1 PYQSLLQLAGKVSY
15 KRTFLQKRNYAVVSY
30 TTDIYTHLKRNPN
43 FKELSQNDI
52 KFFQSILSPSELI
65 VDNGNNQDDLLPYN
79 TDWMKKYR
87 GKSKLIA
94 KPKTTE
100 QIAKLVKYCNE
111 KKLAIVPQGGNTGLV
126 GGGVPVFDEI
136 IISTNNLNKIR
147 DFDPISGTLVCD
159 SGCILEALDSYLA
172 ERGYMVPLDLGA
184 KGSCNIGGNVATNAG
199 GLRLLRY
206 GSLHGNVLGLEVVL
220 PNGTILDNLST
231 LRKDNTGRIWIFDTI
246 VCYDLKQ
253 LFIGSEGTL
262 GIITGVSILTP
273 RRPKS
278 VNVAVFCLNSFQNVQ
293 EAFIISKGELTEI
306 LSGVEYEVLKI
317 SFEFWDIHS
326 LRLVKNHLFQ
336 ETKFPL
342 EDKYPFYVLVETSG
356 SNKDH
361 NEEKLHNFMEI
372 LMEKGVVEDGVVAQD
387 NTQLQNLWSIREGI
401 PEAGS
406 KSGSVYK
413 YDLSIPVPVFYNI
426 VEDVS
431 KKLKDAGV
439 FGKDKLVTDVM
450 GYGHIGDGNIH
461 LNIVAKSY
469 THEITKLLEPYI
481 YEWTEKHKGSISA
494 EHGLGL
500 MKADCIGYSKSQKM
514 INIMKQIKQSID
526 PNVSIGSE
534 TIQNPAI
541 EKRIADTYIG
551 TTKLIDKRLP
561 VITGAIIPVLQI
573 NI

>member
-1 PYQSLLQLAGKVSY
+1 MRSSQGLLQLIGKVSY
-15 KRTFLQKRNYAVVSY
+15 KRTILRNFKFINIAYNIQRRNYASLERESETTAEIHKKVPTQVVNY
-30 TTDIYTHLKRNPN
+30 TYDTYPNLKRNPK
-43 FKELSQNDI
+43 FKELSPSDI
-52 KFFQSILSPSELI
+52 KFFQSILSSSEII

-87 GKSKLIA
+87 GKSRLVA

-111 KKLAIVPQGGNTGLV
+111 NKLAIVPQGGNTGLV
-126 GGGVPVFDEI
+126 GGGVPLFDEI

-159 SGCILEALDSYLA
+159 AGCILEVLDNYLA

-184 KGSCNIGGNVATNAG
+184 KGSCHIGGNVATNAG

-220 PNGTILDNLST
+220 PDGTILENLST
-231 LRKDNTGRIWIFDTI
+231 LRKDNTG
-246 VCYDLKQ
+246 YDIKQ

-293 EAFIISKGELTEI
+293 EAFNISKGELTEI
-306 LSGVEYEVLKI
+306 LSA
-317 SFEFWDIHS
+317 FEFWDINA
-326 LRLVKNHLFQ
+326 LRMVKHHLFQ
-336 ETKFPL
+336 GTNLPL

-356 SNKDH
+356 SNKEH

-372 LMEKGVVEDGVVAQD
+372 LMTKGVVEDGVVAQD
-387 NTQLQNLWSIREGI
+387 NTQIQNLWLMREGI

-413 YDLSIPVPVFYNI
+413 YDLSIPLPVFYNL
-426 VEDVS
+426 VEDMS
-431 KKLKDAGV
+431 KRLKDAGI
-439 FGKDKLVTDVM
+439 FGKDKLVTNVF
-450 GYGHIGDGNIH
+450 GFGHVGDGNLH

-469 THEITKLLEPYI
+469 SPEITKLIEPYV
-481 YEWTEKHKGSISA
+481 YEWTANYKGSVSA

-500 MKADCIGYSKSQKM
+500 MKAGCIGYSKSQKM
-514 INIMKQIKQSID
+514 ISIMKQIKQSID
-526 PNVSIGSE
+526 PNGIM
-534 TIQNPAI
+534 NPYKFI
-541 EKRIADTYIG
+541 
-551 TTKLIDKRLP
+551 L
-561 VITGAIIPVLQI
+561 
-573 NI
+573 

>member
-1 PYQSLLQLAGKVSY
+1 MRSSQGLLQLIGKVSY
-15 KRTFLQKRNYAVVSY
+15 KRTILHNFKFINIAYNTQRRNYASEAETTAEIHKKVPTKVVNY
-30 TTDIYTHLKRNPN
+30 TYDTYPHLKRNPN
-43 FKELSQNDI
+43 FKELSPNDI
-52 KFFQSILSPSELI
+52 KFFQSILSSNEI
-65 VDNGNNQDDLLPYN
+65 IIDNGNNQDDLLPYN
-79 TDWMKKYR
+79 IDWMKKYR
-87 GKSKLIA
+87 GKSRLVA

-111 KKLAIVPQGGNTGLV
+111 NKLAIVPQGGNTGLV
-126 GGGVPVFDEI
+126 G
-136 IISTNNLNKIR
+136 
-147 DFDPISGTLVCD
+147 TLVCD
-159 SGCILEALDSYLA
+159 AGCILEVLDNYLA

-184 KGSCNIGGNVATNAG
+184 KGSCHIGGNVATNAG

-220 PNGTILDNLST
+220 PDGTILENLST
-231 LRKDNTGRIWIFDTI
+231 LRKDNTG
-246 VCYDLKQ
+246 YDLKQ

-293 EAFIISKGELTEI
+293 EAFNISKGELTEI
-306 LSGVEYEVLKI
+306 LSA
-317 SFEFWDIHS
+317 FEFWDINA
-326 LRLVKNHLFQ
+326 LRMVKHHLFQ
-336 ETKFPL
+336 GTNLPL

-356 SNKDH
+356 SNKEH

-372 LMEKGVVEDGVVAQD
+372 LMTKGVVEDGVVAQD
-387 NTQLQNLWSIREGI
+387 NTQIQNLWLMREGI

-413 YDLSIPVPVFYNI
+413 YDLSIPLPVFYNI
-426 VEDVS
+426 VEDMS
-431 KKLKDAGV
+431 NRLKDAGI
-439 FGKDKLVTDVM
+439 FGKDKPVTDVC
-450 GYGHIGDGNIH
+450 GYGHVGDGNIH

-469 THEITKLLEPYI
+469 SPEITKLIEPYV
-481 YEWTEKHKGSISA
+481 YEWTAKYKGSVSA

-514 INIMKQIKQSID
+514 ISIMKQIKQTID
-526 PNVSIGSE
+526 PNVSIGSNI
-534 TIQNPAI
+534 IQNPAI

-551 TTKLIDKRLP
+551 ATKLIEKRLP
-561 VITGAIIPVLQI
+561 VSIGANMPVLQI
-573 NI
+573 YI